1 MKRKHLETTT
11 KFGNIDAQVPT
22 PRHPQVRHPQ
32 EPDKMSLCVSGFGRR
47 IRTLDPGL
55 THPPQLDCPDA
66 KGGNPDGTFSGPE
79 VFEQRRQKPFILSR
93 WGRYKQESIHIYI
106 YIQREIHNKASKSPF
121 SVAVWSEIDKSCI
134 VWRIWAHCPLTW
146 SYPRS
151 AAQGGGGSFKDRT
164 L

>member
-1 MKRKHLETTT
+1 VKRKHLETTT

-79 VFEQRRQKPFILSR
+79 VFGQRRQKPFILSR

-106 YIQREIHNKASKSPF
+106 YIFKGKFITRLQNLPSQLLF
-121 SVAVWSEIDKSCI
+121 GV
-134 VWRIWAHCPLTW
+134 
-146 SYPRS
+146 RS
-151 AAQGGGGSFKDRT
+151 INPALFGESGRT
-164 L
+164 VP

>member
-1 MKRKHLETTT
+1 VKRKHLETTT

-55 THPPQLDCPDA
+55 THPPQLDGQDA

-79 VFEQRRQKPFILSR
+79 IFGQRRQKPFIRGLKTQQMGQVQTGKHSHI
-93 WGRYKQESIHIYI
+93 YILYIYIIYI
-106 YIQREIHNKASKSPF
+106 YIYSKGNS
-121 SVAVWSEIDKSCI
+121 
-134 VWRIWAHCPLTW
+134 
-146 SYPRS
+146 
-151 AAQGGGGSFKDRT
+151 
-164 L
+164 